1 MSKQQIEN
9 PFTNTLVD
17 KKYGVIY
24 NIQEKDKENINNFLL
39 TMQEDKTRKQF
50 VEAYIRQQAKRH
62 IVISRQQVLWNLY
75 DVFTYYDDIKNGLKG
90 FKEFDNEN
98 DLTRMLDTLS
108 ESLDVQEKLTLHIN
122 GGITN
127 GDKESEINRSTE
139 RKE

>member
-62 IVISRQQVLWNLY
+62 IVISRQEALWNLHS
-75 DVFTYYDDIKNGLKG
+75 VFTYYTDMKNGVGG
-90 FKEFDNEN
+90 FKAFETEN